1 MFRAT
6 RPLRQ
11 VSRMPSRMQRQRP
24 FVMFIVPIVLVGIGA
39 FFAITLGQV
48 VRRRMLENKA
58 EKEEAKDK
66 DKEKETAPVEE
77 VIFSIIRSGR
87 NWFTCITELFH
98 LHGDT
103 LGQFFE
109 IASFNIC
116 NGLIVINNILLRKA
130 SSSSDSI
137 LHVIEVSA

>member
-11 VSRMPSRMQRQRP
+11 VSRMPSRMPSRMQRQRP

-66 DKEKETAPVEE
+66 DKEKEAAPADVPEE
-77 VIFSIIRSGR
+77 KKPSGK
-87 NWFTCITELFH
+87 
-98 LHGDT
+98 
-103 LGQFFE
+103 Q
-109 IASFNIC
+109 
-116 NGLIVINNILLRKA
+116 
-130 SSSSDSI
+130 
-137 LHVIEVSA
+137 